1 MRFKALGAAA
11 ALILVSTAFATVT
24 FLRVQ
29 ARGYAIDPE
38 NRRLD
43 FQLSVLK
50 RSQGDNHRYL
60 GNGSFAWSEQRRG
73 RAMRIHRIESVDVN
87 AGEGSVVITA
97 SGKGVLG
104 QFGFPPIGGRRGAPE
119 LGDFTLTI
127 VDNEE
132 GNDTIE
138 FSFQRGTGVNAY
150 NYNFSGVIREGVLNC
165 TQWSSGS

>member
-1 MRFKALGAAA
+1 MRFKALGAVA

-29 ARGYAIDPE
+29 ARGYATDAN

-50 RSQGDNHRYL
+50 RSQEDNHRYL
-60 GNGSFAWSEQRRG
+60 GSGSFAWSEHRRG
-73 RAMRIHRIESVDVN
+73 QAMRIHRIESLEVN
-87 AGEGSVVITA
+87 DGEDAVVITA

-104 QFGFPPIGGRRGAPE
+104 QFGFPPFGGRRSAPQ

-127 VDNEE
+127 VDNAE
-132 GNDTIE
+132 GDDTIE
-138 FSFQRGTGVNAY
+138 FSFQRGTGINAY
-150 NYNFSGVIREGVLNC
+150 TYSFSGTVQAGNLNWS
-165 TQWSSGS
+165 QWSSGS